1 MKQNNI
7 LEITFSKNM
16 ISRIFKLN
24 IKIPIFPTLII
35 YSITLFSLIILYS
48 IGSGKFFPWC
58 FNQFCKLILGSM
70 ALIFAASIKITF
82 WRKYAYIFYVVSLIL
97 LVCVAIIGKI
107 SMGAQRW
114 ISFYFFNF
122 QPSELMR
129 IGVVLVMAKYFSTYH
144 IDEIRKTR
152 TLFIP
157 FVLVIIPVCL
167 VLLQPDLGTAMLLL
181 FVFASILFIC
191 GVQIR
196 KFVVAIISVAISTP
210 TLWNLLHEYQRQRIL
225 MFLSPEMDPSGAGY
239 HIIQSKIAIGS
250 GGIWGKGLFNGSQ
263 SQLSFLPEKQTDFVF
278 AALAEELGFF
288 GCLFLLI
295 LYFLLISYNI
305 QVALNARNKFNQVL
319 AFGLTVMFFFYIFI
333 NIAMVCGLLPV
344 VGIPLPF
351 FSYGG
356 SALIVLMF
364 CQGLIFAIDLEEKS
378 KFGIRYN

>member
-1 MKQNNI
+1 
-7 LEITFSKNM
+7 M
-16 ISRIFKLN
+16 ISNIFKLHT
-24 IKIPIFPTLII
+24 KIPLFPVLII

-48 IGSGKFFPWC
+48 IGGGEFFPWC
-58 FNQFCKLILGSM
+58 FNQFCKLILGSL
-70 ALIFAASIKITF
+70 ALIFAASIKVTF
-82 WRKYAYIFYVVSLIL
+82 WRKYAYAFYLFSFVMLVS
-97 LVCVAIIGKI
+97 VAIMGKV

-114 ISFYFFNF
+114 INFYFFNF

-129 IGVVLVMAKYFSTYH
+129 ISVVLIMAKYFSGYH
-144 IDEIRKTR
+144 VDEIRKTH

-157 FVLVIIPVCL
+157 FVLLTIPVCL

-181 FVFASILFIC
+181 LVFSSILFIC
-191 GVQIR
+191 GVQIW
-196 KFVVAIISVAISTP
+196 KFTLSIIAVAISTP
-210 TLWNLLHEYQRQRIL
+210 ILWNMLHEYQRQRIL

-250 GGIWGKGLFNGSQ
+250 GGIWGKGLLNGSQ

-295 LYFLLISYNI
+295 LYFLLIAYNI
-305 QVALNARNKFNQVL
+305 QIAVHARNKFNQILV
-319 AFGLTVMFFFYIFI
+319 FGLTTMFFFYIFI

-356 SALIVLMF
+356 SALIILMF
-364 CQGLIFAIDLEEKS
+364 CQGLIFAIDAEEKS
-378 KFGIRYN
+378 KFGIK

>member
-1 MKQNNI
+1 
-7 LEITFSKNM
+7 M
-16 ISRIFKLN
+16 ISNIFKLHT
-24 IKIPIFPTLII
+24 KIPLFPVLII

-48 IGSGKFFPWC
+48 IGGGEFFPWC
-58 FNQFCKLILGSM
+58 FNQFCKLILGSF
-70 ALIFAASIKITF
+70 ALIFAASIKVTF
-82 WRKYAYIFYVVSLIL
+82 WRKYAYVFYLFSLVMLI
-97 LVCVAIIGKI
+97 CVAIMGKV

-114 ISFYFFNF
+114 INFYFFNF

-129 IGVVLVMAKYFSTYH
+129 VSVVLIMAKYFSGYH
-144 IDEIRKTR
+144 VDEIRNTH

-157 FVLVIIPVCL
+157 FILLAIPVCL

-181 FVFASILFIC
+181 FVFSSILFIC
-191 GVQIR
+191 GVQIW
-196 KFVVAIISVAISTP
+196 KFTLSIIAVAISTP
-210 TLWNLLHEYQRQRIL
+210 ILWNMLHEYQRQRIL

-250 GGIWGKGLFNGSQ
+250 GGIWGKGLLNGSQ
-263 SQLSFLPEKQTDFVF
+263 SQLNFLPEKQTDFVF

-295 LYFLLISYNI
+295 LYFLLITYNI
-305 QVALNARNKFNQVL
+305 QVAVHARNKFNQILV
-319 AFGLTVMFFFYIFI
+319 FGLTTMFFFYIFI

-364 CQGLIFAIDLEEKS
+364 CQGLVFAIDAEEKS
-378 KFGIRYN
+378 KFGIK